1 MVVADGVTFVDPLAD
16 VEVNVPGVM
25 AMVVAPLV
33 AQVSVLL
40 APELIPAGLAVKEVI
55 AGIVLLS
62 GAEFDEPQPDKPA
75 QINRMRAS
83 AQRLPQK

>member
-1 MVVADGVTFVDPLAD
+1 MTFVDPLAD

-55 AGIVLLS
+55 AGIVALF
-62 GAEFDEPQPDKPA
+62 GAALDEPQPDKPA